1 MKHIAFVA
9 HDPGS
14 CDVLYPVYERLRD
27 RAVFLTVGPSAD
39 KHPEF
44 FAEDWESVLRCLADG
59 GTLTGVVMGRD
70 WGTDIDARLIAWA
83 HARHVKT
90 VVLLD
95 YWSNYASPFCNKGTA
110 CWPDAYLV
118 MDELAKQEA
127 VAEGVPME
135 ILRIVGQPGLDKF
148 CAQAGPRCHADRDVL
163 FLSQPLSML
172 YGNRLGYTEQSVLAD
187 VVKACGELGRKLDV
201 KFHPKD
207 EQSFRQQYQDISVDG
222 DVDELMRHYRLVVGM
237 STMALLHA
245 ALMGVPIVSY
255 QPNLT
260 GKDGCITNRLGLSR
274 CLKSYK
280 ELLDVLGAAVVWQPV
295 TVNETE
301 MLLWMDGKST
311 QRAVNTVQETV
322 DG

>member
-1 MKHIAFVA
+1 MKRIAFVA

-44 FAEDWESVLRCLADG
+44 FAEDWESALRCLADG

-118 MDELAKQEA
+118 MDELAK
-127 VAEGVPME
+127 E
-135 ILRIVGQPGLDKF
+135 ILEQNGVDYLNLTPPEDVIELFPTVSFPTSFFFDSEGRMIVEPIRGALID
-148 CAQAGPRCHADRDVL
+148 
-163 FLSQPLSML
+163 
-172 YGNRLGYTEQSVLAD
+172 
-187 VVKACGELGRKLDV
+187 
-201 KFHPKD
+201 
-207 EQSFRQQYQDISVDG
+207 QY
-222 DVDELMRHYRLVVGM
+222 LP
-237 STMALLHA
+237 ALNA
-245 ALMGVPIVSY
+245 ALE
-255 QPNLT
+255 Q
-260 GKDGCITNRLGLSR
+260 LSV
-274 CLKSYK
+274 K
-280 ELLDVLGAAVVWQPV
+280 
-295 TVNETE
+295 
-301 MLLWMDGKST
+301 
-311 QRAVNTVQETV
+311 
-322 DG
+322 